1 MKQILAALCLM
12 FCAHA
17 AQAINL
23 TGVPNAHDP
32 GTLTRDG
39 DTYFNFTTGDGI
51 WYSTSTDL
59 LNWSAGPAPVFST
72 PPAWIANKIPN
83 FSGSYWAPDVIR
95 MNG

>member
-1 MKQILAALCLM
+1 MPDVLR
-12 FCAHA
+12 H

-51 WYSTSTDL
+51 CIHLDGP
-59 LNWSAGPAPVFST
+59 AEMVGRPAPVFST

-83 FSGSYWAPDVIR
+83 FSGSYWAR
-95 MNG
+95 T